1 MSFPLSYTDIRRF
14 DDKLDAIIAGQAR
27 IESNQVVLINQGA
40 SLMATV
46 QDLLQN
52 MKDLQDLSKQYL
64 DLIIAK
70 DAAAA
75 ALQTQIADLVAA
87 AGISAAEKEA
97 LQAAIDQAVA
107 ESQATEDALR
117 AGLPG
122 VPPVGGTP
130 LAPSYADRVSFD
142 AAVVAYTG
150 PEAVTVDGVEV
161 KAGTAPSLDYFS
173 HSATGEVNVS
183 GPTD

>member
-1 MSFPLSYTDIRRF
+1 MLSYSDYRRF
-14 DDKLDAIIAGQAR
+14 DDKLDAVLAGQAR
-27 IESNQVVLINQGA
+27 IESNQAVIINQGA

-52 MKDLQDLSKQYL
+52 MTDLQDLSKQYL
-64 DLIIAK
+64 DLIVAK

-75 ALQTQIADLVAA
+75 ALQAQIADLVAA
-87 AGISAAEKEA
+87 AGISAAEKAA
-97 LQAAIDQAVA
+97 LQAAIDEAVA
-107 ESQATEDALR
+107 ASQATEDALR

-130 LAPSYADRVSFD
+130 LAPSYADRASFD
-142 AAVVAYTG
+142 AALSTYTG
-150 PEAVTVDGVEV
+150 PEAVTVDGAEV
-161 KAGTAPSLDYFS
+161 KAGTSPGLDYFS
-173 HSATGEVNVS
+173 HSATGEVSVS